1 MFPVPA
7 ISRQKRGFTL
17 IELLVV
23 IAIIAILAAILF
35 PVFGKAR
42 EKARQTKCLSNVKQI
57 ALAIAMYSQENE
69 EKLPPLATWIGAL
82 NVADKVY
89 DCPTSEKKGNSSDPD
104 YGYGWWLDSKALG
117 DINQAE
123 STVMLADAK
132 TATLNGTTEAD
143 PRHDGK
149 VVYAFVDGHAAVV
162 KPSELTHFFATNF
175 NSAAGI
181 PTTAAIC
188 ATNYA
193 NAPNFQSFTTN
204 TWMVSPATPAA
215 GAKGDLNSVTLA
227 NNTMTSTAPLYWFT
241 YTHALNAAD
250 GFTTDPLNTAPEAPN
265 FRMEV
270 QIKSSA
276 TVGDLS
282 LPVLRISP
290 NFWTASVSGIT
301 TGNDAGW
308 QYALWGT
315 NTASGGVGDWP
326 GVSFPDPN
334 NANFGANR
342 MTLRPASAWYD
353 CTVWSEADGGVAKNF
368 CYSLTRSAPTQYNSG
383 AAKIS
388 TTALGSSRLVAV
400 MLSPNTTYKNLVIWY

>member
-1 MFPVPA
+1 
-7 ISRQKRGFTL
+7 L

-42 EKARQTKCLSNVKQI
+42 EKARQTKCLSNEKQI

-89 DCPTSEKKGNSSDPD
+89 DCPTSEKKGNTSDPD

-132 TATLNGTTEAD
+132 GATLGGTTEAD

-162 KPSELTHFFATNF
+162 KPSDLTHFFATDF
-175 NSAAGI
+175 ASAAGM
-181 PTTAAIC
+181 PSTAAVC
-188 ATNYA
+188 VTDTANYPQI
-193 NAPNFQSFTTN
+193 PNFQSFTTN
-204 TWMVSPATPAA
+204 TWMVTPATPAA
-215 GAKGDLNSVTLA
+215 SAKGDVNSVTLA
-227 NNTMTSTAPLYWFT
+227 NNTMTSTVPLYWFT
-241 YTHALNAAD
+241 YTHALTAAS
-250 GFTTDPLNTAPEAPN
+250 GFLYDDVNKIPDPSA

-270 QIKSSA
+270 D
-276 TVGDLS
+276 VLS
-282 LPVLRISP
+282 TASDGTLTLPWLMLSP
-290 NFWTASVSGIT
+290 NFWTASIQPICSG
-301 TGNDAGW
+301 NLAQYD
-308 QYALWGT
+308 YALWSI
-315 NTASGGVGDWP
+315 NTGGAPIASYP

-334 NANFGANR
+334 NADWGNTR
-342 MTLRPASAWYD
+342 LTRRPASTWHT
-353 CTVWSEADGGVAKNF
+353 CTIWSESDAGAAKNF
-368 CYSLTRSAPTQYNSG
+368 CYSIARTTPTVYASG
-383 AAKIS
+383 AAKAS
-388 TTALGSSRLVAV
+388 TAALGSTKIIAV
-400 MLSPNTTYKNLVIWY
+400 SLRPNTTYRNLVIWY